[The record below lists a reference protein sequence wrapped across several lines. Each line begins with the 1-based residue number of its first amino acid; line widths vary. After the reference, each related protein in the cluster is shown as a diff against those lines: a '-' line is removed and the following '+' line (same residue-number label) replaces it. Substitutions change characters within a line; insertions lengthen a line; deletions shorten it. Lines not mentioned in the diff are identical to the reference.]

1 MTNTKALS
9 VVTTILGLTF
19 ASGIG
24 VAATA
29 ERIPK
34 EAEVSVSFPSLQRS
48 DLTNDTL
55 SSNTREDAR
64 GKPAPEVYYH
74 TEDANRDNVDRSE
87 PKARK
92 ETTTF

>member
-9 VVTTILGLTF
+9 VITTILGLTF

-24 VAATA
+24 VAATV

-34 EAEVSVSFPSLQRS
+34 EAEVSVSFQRS
-48 DLTNDTL
+48 DPTNDTL
-55 SSNTREDAR
+55 SSNTKEDAR
-64 GKPAPEVYYH
+64 LKPGPEVYYH
-74 TEDANRDNVDRSE
+74 TEDANRDNADAPD